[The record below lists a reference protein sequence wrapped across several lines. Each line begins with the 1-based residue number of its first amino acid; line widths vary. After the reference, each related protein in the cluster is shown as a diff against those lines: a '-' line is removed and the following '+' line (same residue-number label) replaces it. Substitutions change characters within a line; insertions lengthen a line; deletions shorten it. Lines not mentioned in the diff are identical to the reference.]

1 MSQNLTL
8 FREADVVFVADMFL
22 EDYSGGAERTTEA
35 LFEVATYNTVKVKSN
50 EVNQDLIQQG
60 ANKFWVFFNYRG
72 MDHNLIPLIVANCNY
87 AIVEYDY
94 KFCQYRSIDLHKRE
108 TGKDCDC
115 HDQQLGKI
123 ITAFMHGSEHIFW
136 MSKRQSEVYHERFSF
151 LKDNNQTVLS
161 SIFSIDD
168 LEFIER
174 LKNAREE
181 NGWNKNHWAVIDGNS
196 WIKGVEESTIA
207 VTETFPE
214 STVEVLG
221 GLPYYDLLNSLSGFH
236 GLSFHPLG
244 GDTCPRTVIEASLL
258 GLELLINDN
267 VQHMSEEW
275 FAGDVD
281 EIESYLL
288 SRPEVFWNT
297 ITNFIERDIVL
308 SGYTTT
314 KNVIE
319 SDYPWQAS
327 IQSLLGFCD
336 EVVVVDGGSD
346 DGTWEAL
353 QYLAESEEKLKV
365 YQVKRDWNDYRFAV
379 FDGQQKA
386 VARSLC
392 KGDWCWQMD
401 IDEVVHENDYEKVK
415 KLARQIPKSVKIV
428 CLPVIDYWG
437 KEDKVRVDVNPWK
450 WRLSRNDT
458 HITHDIPA
466 QHRAYDE
473 KGNVYSLGSDGCDY
487 VHTDNYQPI
496 PHMNFYT
503 PQHEQIRQQIM
514 NDENFKEQNLPNYEN
529 FINAAIKEL
538 PTVHHYSWFDIERKI
553 NTYKNY
559 WSKHWAS
566 LYNKVTD
573 DIPENN
579 MFFDKSW
586 KDVSND
592 EIVNI
597 ANRMNNELGGWVF
610 HTRVDFDKPTP
621 WYSIDSGHPNT
632 IKKWLKE
639 RK

>member
-1 MSQNLTL
+1 MASI
-8 FREADVVFVADMFL
+8 
-22 EDYSGGAERTTEA
+22 
-35 LFEVATYNTVKVKSN
+35 NTV
-50 EVNQDLIQQG
+50 
-60 ANKFWVFFNYRG
+60 
-72 MDHNLIPLIVANCNY
+72 
-87 AIVEYDY
+87 
-94 KFCQYRSIDLHKRE
+94 
-108 TGKDCDC
+108 
-115 HDQQLGKI
+115 
-123 ITAFMHGSEHIFW
+123 
-136 MSKRQSEVYHERFSF
+136 
-151 LKDNNQTVLS
+151 
-161 SIFSIDD
+161 
-168 LEFIER
+168 
-174 LKNAREE
+174 
-181 NGWNKNHWAVIDGNS
+181 
-196 WIKGVEESTIA
+196 
-207 VTETFPE
+207 
-214 STVEVLG
+214 
-221 GLPYYDLLNSLSGFH
+221 
-236 GLSFHPLG
+236 
-244 GDTCPRTVIEASLL
+244 
-258 GLELLINDN
+258 
-267 VQHMSEEW
+267 
-275 FAGDVD
+275 
-281 EIESYLL
+281 
-288 SRPEVFWNT
+288 
-297 ITNFIERDIVL
+297 
-308 SGYTTT
+308 
-314 KNVIE
+314 
-319 SDYPWQAS
+319 
-327 IQSLLGFCD
+327 

-503 PQHEQIRQQIM
+503 PQHEQIRQQII

-538 PTVHHYSWFDIERKI
+538 PAVHHYSWFDIERKI

-566 LYNKVTD
+566 LFNKTTE

-610 HTRVDFDKPTP
+610 HTRVNFDKPTP
-621 WYSIDSGHPNT
+621 WYNIDSGHPGT
-632 IKKWLKE
+632 IKNWLKE

>member
-1 MSQNLTL
+1 MNQKDISLS
-8 FREADVVFVADMFL
+8 DVIFVADFFL
-22 EDYSGGAERTTEA
+22 EEYSGGAERTTEA
-35 LFEVATYNTVKVKSN
+35 LFETALYKTSKIKSKN
-50 EVNQDLIQQG
+50 VTQELIQQN
-60 ANKFWVFFNYRG
+60 AQKFWVFFNYRG

-136 MSKRQSEVYHERFSF
+136 MSKKQSEIYHERFPF
-151 LKDNNQTVLS
+151 LKGNNQTVLS

-503 PQHEQIRQQIM
+503 PQHEQIRQQII

-538 PTVHHYSWFDIERKI
+538 PAVHHYSWFDIERKI

-566 LYNKVTD
+566 LFNKTTE

-597 ANRMNNELGGWVF
+597 ANKMNNELGGWVF
-610 HTRVDFDKPTP
+610 HTRVNFDKPTP
-621 WYSIDSGHPNT
+621 WYNIDSGHPGT
-632 IKKWLKE
+632 IKNWLKE

>member
-1 MSQNLTL
+1 MEDFGSS
-8 FREADVVFVADMFL
+8 DVVFVADMFL
-22 EDYSGGAERTTEA
+22 EEYGGGAERTTGA
-35 LFEVATYNTVKVKSN
+35 LFELSPYKTCKIKSN
-50 EVNQDLIQQG
+50 QVTQELIQQG
-60 ANKFWVFFNYRG
+60 ASKFWVFFNYRE
-72 MDHNLIPLIVANCNY
+72 MDHNLIPLIVANCHY
-87 AIVEYDY
+87 AIIEYDY

-108 TGKDCDC
+108 TGNNCDC

-123 ITAFMHGSEHIFW
+123 ISAFLHGSEHIFW
-136 MSKRQSEVYHERFSF
+136 MSKRQSEIYHERFPF
-151 LKDNNQTVLS
+151 LKENKQTVLS
-161 SIFSIDD
+161 SIFSIGD

-181 NGWNKNHWAVIDGNS
+181 NGWNENHWAVIDGNS

-221 GLPYYDLLNSLSGFH
+221 GLSYYDLLKSLSEFH

-281 EIESYLL
+281 EVESYLL
-288 SRPEVFWNT
+288 GRPQVFWDT
-297 ITNFIERDIVL
+297 ISNFIERDIML

-314 KNVIE
+314 KNVIK
-319 SDYPWQAS
+319 SDYPWRES
-327 IQSLLGFCD
+327 IQSLLAFCD

-346 DGTWEAL
+346 DGTWENL
-353 QYLAESEEKLKV
+353 ESWAIHEEKLKI
-365 YQVKRDWNDYRFAV
+365 YQVKRDWNHYRFAV

-401 IDEVVHENDYEKVK
+401 VDEVVHENDYEKVK
-415 KLARQIPKSVKIV
+415 KLARQIPKSVKLV

-466 QHRAYDE
+466 QHRRYDE
-473 KGNVYSLGSDGCDY
+473 KGNVYSIGSDGCDY
-487 VHTDNYQPI
+487 VHTDNYQPT
-496 PHMNFYT
+496 PHMSFYT
-503 PQHEQIRQQIM
+503 PQHEQIRQQIL
-514 NDENFKEQNLPNYEN
+514 NDKNFKEQNLKNYSN
-529 FINAAIKEL
+529 FINAASREL
-538 PTVHHYSWFDIERKI
+538 PTVHHYSWFDIKRKI
-553 NTYKNY
+553 FTYKNY

-566 LYNKVTD
+566 LYNKTTKDV
-573 DIPENN
+573 PENN
-579 MFFDKSW
+579 MFFNKRWSE
-586 KDVSND
+586 VSD
-592 EIVNI
+592 IEIVNL
-597 ANRMNNELGGWVF
+597 AEKMDNELGGWIF
-610 HTRVDFDKPTP
+610 HSRVDFNNPTP
-621 WYSIDSGHPNT
+621 WYKMESGHPDL
-632 IKKWLKE
+632 IKAWLEE

>member
-1 MSQNLTL
+1 MDIFQESN
-8 FREADVVFVADMFL
+8 VVFVADLFL
-22 EDYSGGAERTTEA
+22 EDYGGGAERTTEA
-35 LFEVATYNTVKVKSN
+35 LFEVAPYKTLKIRSN
-50 EVNQDLIQQG
+50 EINQQLIQQG
-60 ANKFWVFFNYRG
+60 ADKFWVFFNYRN
-72 MDHNLIPLIVANCNY
+72 MDHNLIPIIVANCNY

-94 KFCQYRSIDLHKRE
+94 KFCQYRSVDLHKKE
-108 TGKDCDC
+108 TGKECDC
-115 HDQQLGKI
+115 QEQQLGKI
-123 ITAFMHGSEHIFW
+123 ISAFLHGSEHIFW
-136 MSKRQSEVYHERFSF
+136 MSKKQSEIYHNKFPF

-161 SIFSIDD
+161 SVFTVDD
-168 LEFIER
+168 LEYIER
-174 LKNAREE
+174 LRTARDKS
-181 NGWNKNHWAVIDGNS
+181 GWSKNHWAVIQGKS
-196 WIKGVEESTIA
+196 WIKGEDESIQA
-207 VTETFPE
+207 VNETFPE
-214 STVEVLG
+214 STVEVIGDLS
-221 GLPYYDLLNSLSGFH
+221 YYDLLKSLTEFE

-258 GLELLINDN
+258 GLELLINSN
-267 VQHMSEEW
+267 VQHLGEEW
-275 FAGDVD
+275 FSGEPD

-288 SRPEVFWNT
+288 GRPEIFWKT
-297 ITNFIERDIVL
+297 IANFLERDVKI

-327 IQSLLGFCD
+327 ITSLLGFCD
-336 EVVVVDGGSD
+336 EVVVVDGGST
-346 DGTWEAL
+346 DGTWEEL
-353 QYLAESEEKLKV
+353 QTMASMQGDGRLRV
-365 YQVKRDWNDYRFAV
+365 YQVKRDWDNYRFAV

-392 KGDWCWQMD
+392 TGEWCWQMD

-415 KLARQIPKSVKIV
+415 KLARQIPKSVKLV

-466 QHRAYDE
+466 QHRRYDE
-473 KGNVYSLGSDGCDY
+473 NGNVFSIGSDGCDY
-487 VHTDNYQPI
+487 VHTDNYQPV

-503 PQHEQIRQQIM
+503 PQHEQIRQNIM
-514 NDENFKEQNLPNYEN
+514 GSLEYRENNLENYAN
-529 FINAAIKEL
+529 FINAAVNEL
-538 PTVHHYSWFDIERKI
+538 PSVHHYSWFDIERKI

-579 MFFDKSW
+579 MFFDKKWSE
-586 KDVSND
+586 VSD
-592 EIVNI
+592 EEVVNLSK
-597 ANRMNNELGGWVF
+597 RMDNELGGWVF
-610 HTRVDFDKPTP
+610 HSRVDFSKPTP
-621 WYSIDSGHPNT
+621 WYNIKSGHPEV

-639 RK
+639 RR